1 MRKSIFRH
9 LYVQVLVGALLG
21 IVVGNYLSVRPEDAG
36 TPRAQYLAE
45 WASALK
51 FLPDVFLRLM
61 KMMVAPIIFTSVIT
75 GLAGM
80 GSVRRVGRIGLKSV
94 LYFEAMTTLALIIGW
109 LVVKTFQPGAGVNA
123 DLSKLDPKDVQTYV
137 TKAHDQTVQG
147 FLLNIIPKQMIG
159 AFADGEIIQV
169 LFISVIFGLALSALG
184 EDKKPIIHALNLI
197 YEALMKMIAIIIKL
211 APLAAFGSMAFTI
224 SKYGLHSVVS
234 LGKLLGGVYL
244 TCFCF
249 VIVCLG
255 TLLWLNG
262 ISLWKFLRYIREE
275 IFIVLGTASSESVF
289 PRMMAKM
296 ERLGCSKPVVGL
308 VLPAGYTFNLDGSSI
323 YLTFGALYIAQAT
336 NTHLTTWQELAV
348 ILICL
353 VTSKGAAAV
362 VGSAFITLAA
372 TLSALGTIPVEGMLL
387 IIAVDQLM
395 ASARATTNLIGN
407 GTATIIIAKWEKE
420 FDEKQA
426 TEVLNLKIIEPPPK
440 PVVDVPPIGT
450 PVNED

>member
-9 LYVQVLVGALLG
+9 LYVQVLVAVLLG
-21 IVVGNYLSVRPEDAG
+21 IIVGNYLGIRPQDHG
-36 TPRAQYLAE
+36 TAREEYLLK
-45 WASALK
+45 WASVLK
-51 FLPDVFLRLM
+51 FLPDAFLRLIR
-61 KMMVAPIIFTSVIT
+61 MMVAPIIFASVVT

-80 GSVRRVGRIGLKSV
+80 GNMRRVGRIGLKSL

-109 LVVKTFQPGAGVNA
+109 LVATTFQPGAGVNA
-123 DLSKLDPKDVQTYV
+123 DLSRLDPKDVQIYV
-137 TKAHDQTVQG
+137 TKAHDQTVLG
-147 FLLNIIPKQMIG
+147 FLLNIIPRQMVG

-169 LFISVIFGLALSALG
+169 LFISVIFGLALSSLG
-184 EDKKPIIHALNLI
+184 EGKQPIINALNLV
-197 YEALMKMIAIIIKL
+197 YDALMKMIAIVIKL

-234 LGKLLGGVYL
+234 LGKLLGSVYL

-249 VIVCLG
+249 VIVGLG
-255 TLLWLNG
+255 TLLQLNG
-262 ISLWKFLRYIREE
+262 ISLWKFLRFLREE

-336 NTHLTTWQELAV
+336 NTHLTFWQELAV
-348 ILICL
+348 LVVCL

-362 VGSAFITLAA
+362 VGSAFITLTA

-407 GTATIIIAKWEKE
+407 GTATIVIARWEKE

-426 TEVLNLKIIEPPPK
+426 AEVLNSKEIEPLPAMAEVPSMEI
-440 PVVDVPPIGT
+440 PVS
-450 PVNED
+450 ED